1 VESLAHINDTNQ
13 IAIVTGGERGLG
25 KEIANRLIKNGI
37 KVIVT
42 SRSYEF
48 NTSCKDFKK
57 QMLIKQHLDVTNEN
71 SVIEFFAW
79 IRSLKKQLIIL
90 VNNAGVGIFKPFT
103 ETTLNEWESMIQTNL
118 TGAFLCAREVSK
130 IMLKN
135 GGGRIINIGSIV
147 EKIPL
152 TNNAAYGASKSGL
165 KGLSN
170 LLNEE
175 YKRNKIRVTHV
186 CLGASYTD
194 IWCGRE
200 GFSKEDM
207 LDATVVADCI
217 AFIAFLPLSV
227 RLDNIEIFPE
237 KGVL

>member
-1 VESLAHINDTNQ
+1 
-13 IAIVTGGERGLG
+13 
-25 KEIANRLIKNGI
+25 
-37 KVIVT
+37 
-42 SRSYEF
+42 
-48 NTSCKDFKK
+48 
-57 QMLIKQHLDVTNEN
+57 M
-71 SVIEFFAW
+71 
-79 IRSLKKQLIIL
+79 
-90 VNNAGVGIFKPFT
+90 
-103 ETTLNEWESMIQTNL
+103 
-118 TGAFLCAREVSK
+118 
-130 IMLKN
+130 
-135 GGGRIINIGSIV
+135 
-147 EKIPL
+147 
-152 TNNAAYGASKSGL
+152 
-165 KGLSN
+165 SN

-200 GFSKEDM
+200 GFLKEDM

>member
-1 VESLAHINDTNQ
+1 VESHNHIKDSNQ
-13 IAIVTGGERGLG
+13 IAIITGGDRGLG
-25 KEIANRLIKNGI
+25 KEIANKLIKNGI
-37 KVIVT
+37 KVVVT

-48 NTSCKDFKK
+48 NTSCHDFNN
-57 QMLIKQHLDVTNEN
+57 QMLIKQHLDVTNES
-71 SVIEFFAW
+71 SVTKFFAW
-79 IRSLKKQLIIL
+79 VESSKKKSIIL
-90 VNNAGVGIFKPFT
+90 VNNAGVGIFKPFA
-103 ETTLNEWESMIQTNL
+103 ETTLKEWECMIQTNL

-130 IMLKN
+130 IMLKH
-135 GGGRIINIGSIV
+135 GGGRIINMGSIV

-165 KGLSN
+165 RGLSN

-175 YKRNKIRVTHV
+175 YKRDKIRVTHV

-194 IWCGRE
+194 IWRDRE
-200 GFSKEDM
+200 DFLKEDM
-207 LDATVVADCI
+207 LDPMVVADCI
-217 AFIAFLPLSV
+217 AFLAFLPLSV